1 MHHLIV
7 GAGPSGVIAAENLR
21 KISKSSSITVIGN
34 ESHPAYSRM
43 ALPYML
49 AGDVGEKGTYL
60 RQSDRHYDDLGIEIR
75 NGTVRAVKP
84 DSQTVTLASGESVDY
99 DRLLI
104 ATGSSAIRPPI
115 PGMDLAHIHNCW
127 TLDDAYGFVSQAKAG
142 DRVVLLGAGFIGCIV
157 LQALVSMGLQLTVI
171 ELADRMLARMMD
183 DAGGEMIR
191 KWCEGKGV
199 AVKTGAEAVGVTK
212 HGDHLD
218 ISLADGTM
226 IAADHIVC
234 AAGVKPNV
242 DFLNGSGVEVNF
254 GVVVDHRLQTNVKN
268 IFAAGDVAEGPDLS
282 TGERQVHAIQP
293 TASEH
298 GRIAARQMSGD
309 RTPYGGSLAMNVL
322 NTLGLITSSYGL
334 WQGVDGGDRSTVED
348 SAHNRY
354 LRLEF
359 QDDVLVG
366 SLAIGLTQH
375 VGVLRGLIQTKVKL
389 GKWKKKLMND
399 PSLVMHAYL
408 ECMHGTR

>member
-7 GAGPSGVIAAENLR
+7 GAGPAGVIAAENLR
-21 KISKSSSITVIGN
+21 KISKSSSITIVGN
-34 ESHPAYSRM
+34 EAYPAYSRM

-60 RQSDRHYDDLGIEIR
+60 RQSDHHFDDLEIEFR
-75 NGTVRAVKP
+75 NNSVSAVKG
-84 DSQTVTLASGESVDY
+84 DNQTVTLASGESMHY

-115 PGMDLAHIHNCW
+115 PGMDLPQIHNCW
-127 TLDDAYGFVSQAKAG
+127 TLDDAHRFINQVKAG

-157 LQALVSMGLQLTVI
+157 LQALVSMGLQLTVV
-171 ELADRMLARMMD
+171 ELEDRMLARMMD
-183 DAGGEMIR
+183 DVGSSIIK
-191 KWCEGKGV
+191 KWCESKGV
-199 AVKTGAEAVGVTK
+199 TVKTSAEAIAVTED
-212 HGDHLD
+212 GDHLE
-218 ISLADGTM
+218 ISLADKTT

-254 GVVVDHRLQTNVKN
+254 GVLVDHRLQTNIEN
-268 IFAAGDVAEGPDLS
+268 IFAAGDVAEGPDRS
-282 TGERQVHAIQP
+282 TGDRQVHAIQP
-293 TASEH
+293 TAAEH
-298 GRIAARQMSGD
+298 GKIAAYQMSGD
-309 RTPYGGSLAMNVL
+309 RTPYGGSLVMNVL

-334 WQGVDGGDRSTVED
+334 WQGTDGGDQSTMQD
-348 SAHNRY
+348 IDHNRY

-359 QDDVLVG
+359 QDDILIG

-375 VGVLRGLIQTKVKL
+375 VGVLRGLIQTKVRL
-389 GKWKKKLMND
+389 GKWKKKLMED

-408 ECMHGTR
+408 ECTHGTR